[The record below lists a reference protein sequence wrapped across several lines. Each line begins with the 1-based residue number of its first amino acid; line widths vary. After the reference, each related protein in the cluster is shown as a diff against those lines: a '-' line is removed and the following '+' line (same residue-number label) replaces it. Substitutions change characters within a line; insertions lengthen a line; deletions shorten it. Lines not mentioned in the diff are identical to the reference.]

1 MARIEG
7 RLKLLGAGRRDQYGY
22 LIRTVVEV
30 GDHAVRGLRYSDYM
44 KSYIDPS
51 LGQPIGLGV
60 QRVLGS
66 PTVFAVALDDGT
78 VKYDAAGWLMFLLAL
93 YTVAGLGFAALAFAF
108 SAWFVVP
115 AGLVVWMAQAPLKA
129 RRLCKSFAPLGHDDE
144 HARTVPA

>member
-1 MARIEG
+1 M
-7 RLKLLGAGRRDQYGY
+7 DQYGY

-60 QRVLGS
+60 QRVWGS

-78 VKYDAAGWLMFLLAL
+78 VKYDAKGWLVFLLML
-93 YTVAGLGFAALAFAF
+93 YVAFGIGFGALAVAF
-108 SAWFVVP
+108 SAWFWLPV
-115 AGLVVWMAQAPLKA
+115 AGLAWLANAPLKA
-129 RRLCKSFAPLGHDDE
+129 LRLCRSFAPLGMT
-144 HARTVPA
+144 ATASTVSA